1 MSNYYKSKC
10 CGKEL
15 TGGWN
20 CTGCGRICA
29 KESEVTAMIDE
40 PNGVPTHEM
49 LKSLKNNAMLEE
61 AIASVELANGV
72 PREELKKEWEREFV
86 KDFCITISYRDTEL
100 IYFKGFN
107 ENNFNLIP
115 TPKDIMMWFDEI
127 VESLLAK
134 QQEEFV
140 KIAQKEE
147 AHGTMH
153 GWCCACDYDQIELN
167 RRLEVQKAEIISLIM
182 GMMNN
187 NEILLL
193 DGAKIINKIR
203 ETIR

>member
-1 MSNYYKSKC
+1 MSNFYISKC
-10 CGKEL
+10 CKEPVRDDFTNGYL
-15 TGGWN
+15 
-20 CTGCGRICA
+20 CHKCGLPCA
-29 KESEVTAMIDE
+29 VIAMIDE

-86 KDFCITISYRDTEL
+86 KDFCITIPYRDTEL

-167 RRLEVQKAEIISLIM
+167 RRLEVQKAEMLSTIKGLGCNPENDSLTIARIL
-182 GMMNN
+182 
-187 NEILLL
+187 NEL
-193 DGAKIINKIR
+193 R
-203 ETIR
+203 